1 MFIRRLT
8 GNSYLSL
15 YNWYSLESCKYI
27 ARPRSFYIIGTQSR
41 CHLDCFRWGIGIY
54 IDSLAVMK
62 TDMQLRE
69 VNCTL
74 EIKSPCKVL
83 NLQGSLV

>member
-1 MFIRRLT
+1 
-8 GNSYLSL
+8 
-15 YNWYSLESCKYI
+15 
-27 ARPRSFYIIGTQSR
+27 
-41 CHLDCFRWGIGIY
+41 LDCFRWGIGIY